1 MTRRDKERMERME
14 REKGERRKERER
26 REKEVEEDQESGR
39 WQSTTRRTLSLTS
52 STQRKSFSLSTL
64 VEFLLSQSKTGVTDS
79 VIVWLIAGVMQ
90 GCLVALGAERADF
103 HAG

>member
-1 MTRRDKERMERME
+1 MERMERME
-14 REKGERRKERER
+14 RENGEREKRKERER

-90 GCLVALGAERADF
+90 DCLVALGAERADF